1 MNIQAERPE
10 TLDMLRRNI
19 DQLDRELKLMGY
31 ADPGFS
37 FSQEGSGTE
46 KGSDSWDSD
55 VPIIQDHSTTPTS
68 QSKIDDQDDL
78 QTQSG
83 IDIRL

>member
-1 MNIQAERPE
+1 RAE

-19 DQLDRELKLMGY
+19 SQLDQELKLMGY

-37 FSQEGSGTE
+37 FSQEGSGNDE
-46 KGSDSWDSD
+46 KPDGRDSD
-55 VPIIQDHSTTPTS
+55 VSIFQDHSTTPPH
-68 QSKIDDQDDL
+68 QSNSDDQDDL